1 MNQSDP
7 IYSKVQAI
15 LDRANHPNTPREEAE
30 VALAMAQKLILKHGL
45 DEQAFAESSGDP
57 LAIECERI
65 EIRGAYAFDRLMV
78 ASTIARACSCAIYR
92 SAVYES
98 VSVRR
103 RSGYEGFDHKKI
115 IVLVMYGTKA
125 DLFAARTMWATA
137 DAMIARLL
145 PQGDRRFKGSWI
157 RGFDAG
163 VASAL
168 RKAKS
173 EIIQE
178 QGVGAGLVL
187 ADKVKRADAEMRSH
201 VTLRTTYRR
210 TGADSGAYSQGR
222 SAGSSFNASSIGGRQ
237 RALNS

>member
-15 LDRANHPNTPREEAE
+15 LDRANHPNTPHEEAE

-78 ASTIARACSCAIYR
+78 ASTIARANSCAVYR
-92 SAVYES
+92 SATYDRVE
-98 VSVRR
+98 VRR
-103 RSGYEGFDHKKI
+103 RSGYTGTEAKKV
-115 IVLVMYGTKA
+115 IVLVMYGTEA

-145 PQGDRRFKGSWI
+145 PQGDRRFRGSWI

-163 VASAL
+163 VSSAL

-187 ADKVKRADAEMRSH
+187 ADKAKRADTEMRSKIR
-201 VTLRTTYRR
+201 LRTTYRR
-210 TGADSGAYSQGR
+210 TGADSGAYGQGR

-237 RALNS
+237 RALGA

>member
-7 IYSKVQAI
+7 IHSKVQAI
-15 LDRANHPNTPREEAE
+15 LDRANHPNTPHEEAE

-57 LAIECERI
+57 LSIECERL
-65 EIRGAYAFDRLMV
+65 EIRGAYALDRLMV
-78 ASTIARACSCAIYR
+78 ASTIARANSCAVYR
-92 SAVYES
+92 SATYER
-98 VSVRR
+98 VEVRR
-103 RSGYEGFDHKKI
+103 RNGHTSTDIKKV
-115 IVLVMYGTKA
+115 IVLVMYGTEA

-145 PQGDRRFKGSWI
+145 PRGDRRFKGSWI

-163 VASAL
+163 VNSAL

-178 QGVGAGLVL
+178 QGVGVGLVL
-187 ADKVKRADAEMRSH
+187 ADKAKRADNEMRSKTRLH
-201 VTLRTTYRR
+201 TTYRR
-210 TGADSGAYSQGR
+210 TGSNSGAYGQGR
-222 SAGSSFNASSIGGRQ
+222 NAGSSFNASSIAGRQ
-237 RALNS
+237 QALNA